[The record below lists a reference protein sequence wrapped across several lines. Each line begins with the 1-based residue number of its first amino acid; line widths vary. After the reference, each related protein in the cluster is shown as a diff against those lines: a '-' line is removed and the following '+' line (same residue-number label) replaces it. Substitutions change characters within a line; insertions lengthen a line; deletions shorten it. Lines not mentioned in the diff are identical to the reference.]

1 MEKKKMKNNLKST
14 VNEIIQDVKINKD
27 KSIVKYNI
35 LFDKNSNKKFR
46 VTKKQIK
53 EAYNK
58 VDINTI
64 KSIKYAIKNIKKFSI
79 AQLKQL
85 KEFKLEMGYGIIGQ
99 KITPIEKMGCY
110 VPGGRF
116 PLISSALMSVIPAK
130 VSSVKEIIVCS
141 PNIKSEVIVASD
153 MAGATKIYN
162 IGGVQAIAGMAYGTT
177 QIPKVDKIVGPGNKF
192 VTEAKRQVF
201 GDVGIDMIA
210 GPSELLIIA
219 DNTADERLIQF
230 DLNSQKEHDPDSKVI
245 LIKVDSNLKN
255 SIANAID
262 KANLIAPEHLQLI
275 VANPKKYMQKLRNFG
290 TMFIGKNSSVVFGD
304 YCSGTNHILPTNK
317 ASRYR
322 AGLSVYDFVKIQ
334 SYQEINEKSKGYDEL
349 IDSTITLAET
359 EGLIKH
365 KEAAESRRR
374 RK

>member
-27 KSIVKYNI
+27 ISIVKYNI

-85 KEFKLEMGYGIIGQ
+85 REFKLEMGYGIIGQ

-177 QIPKVDKIVGPGNKF
+177 QIPKVDKIIGPGNKF